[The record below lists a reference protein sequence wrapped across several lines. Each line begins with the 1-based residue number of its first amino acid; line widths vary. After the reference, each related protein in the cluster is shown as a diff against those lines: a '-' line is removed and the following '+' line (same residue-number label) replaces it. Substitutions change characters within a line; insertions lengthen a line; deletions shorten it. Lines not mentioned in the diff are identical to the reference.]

1 MRLPVLWRRGV
12 GSRGDNV
19 IMKSIV
25 MNKSVGAFRCFSPF
39 SDPLSP
45 HVPGCTKR
53 AVDPVG
59 R

>member
-1 MRLPVLWRRGV
+1 M

-39 SDPLSP
+39 SDPLGP
-45 HVPGCTKR
+45 HVSGCTKR